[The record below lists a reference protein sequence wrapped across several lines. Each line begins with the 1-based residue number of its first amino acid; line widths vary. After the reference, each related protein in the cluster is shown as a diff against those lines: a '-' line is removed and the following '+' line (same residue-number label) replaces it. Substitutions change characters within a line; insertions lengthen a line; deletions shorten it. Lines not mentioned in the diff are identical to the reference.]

1 MIEKIV
7 KGFETKK
14 AALNHMQIMSSPE
27 TVLVNQGDK
36 WLVVCKKQVV
46 VLEGE
51 CSETNIQT
59 S

>member
-1 MIEKIV
+1 MTEQIV
-7 KGFETKK
+7 KEFETKK

-27 TVLVNQGDK
+27 TVLVNKGDK

-51 CSETNIQT
+51 CSETNIRT